1 MIGLVNYD
9 IIQNK
14 EDVLVTLLVTSEG
27 DNSAS

>member
-14 EDVLVTLLVTSEG
+14 EDVLVTLLVTSER